1 MNKIRIAKAT
11 INGNESLIFIVVDPN
26 GRKMCMTM
34 AELDDDDTT
43 DVIVTDDG
51 FIVSKDEVGYEDH
64 EEEFKDMFEK
74 QELGET
80 CTISPTSHSCL
91 ATNKQILLKD
101 EIKQFILFSK
111 VQRCETVSL
120 ALYSY
125 MHLLLQKCISL
136 NIQRKRQNINKH
148 KTAEL

>member
-1 MNKIRIAKAT
+1 MNKIKVAKA
-11 INGNESLIFIVVDPN
+11 IVNDRESLILIVLDPD

-34 AELDDDDTT
+34 AELDDDGTT

-64 EEEFKDMFEK
+64 EEEYKDMFEK

-101 EIKQFILFSK
+101 EIKQNKLFNK
-111 VQRCETVSL
+111 VQSGETVSI

-125 MHLLLQKCISL
+125 MHLILKECISL

>member
-1 MNKIRIAKAT
+1 MNKIRIAKA
-11 INGNESLIFIVVDPN
+11 IVNDRESLILIVVDPN

-34 AELDDDDTT
+34 AELDDDGTT

-64 EEEFKDMFEK
+64 EEECKEMFER
-74 QELGET
+74 QELVET

-101 EIKQFILFSK
+101 EIKQIKL
-111 VQRCETVSL
+111 RIEDNG
-120 ALYSY
+120 Y
-125 MHLLLQKCISL
+125 
-136 NIQRKRQNINKH
+136 
-148 KTAEL
+148 

>member
-11 INGNESLIFIVVDPN
+11 VNDRESLILIVLDPD
-26 GRKMCMTM
+26 GRKVCMTM
-34 AELDDDDTT
+34 AELDGDGMT

-64 EEEFKDMFEK
+64 EEEFKEMFEK

-101 EIKQFILFSK
+101 EIKQIKL
-111 VQRCETVSL
+111 RIEDNG
-120 ALYSY
+120 Y
-125 MHLLLQKCISL
+125 
-136 NIQRKRQNINKH
+136 
-148 KTAEL
+148 

>member
-1 MNKIRIAKAT
+1 MNKIRIAKA
-11 INGNESLIFIVVDPN
+11 IVNDCESLILIVVDPN

-34 AELDDDDTT
+34 AELDDDGMT

-51 FIVSKDEVGYEDH
+51 FIVSKDEVGYEDR
-64 EEEFKDMFEK
+64 EEEYKDMFEK

-101 EIKQFILFSK
+101 EIKQIKL
-111 VQRCETVSL
+111 RIEDNG
-120 ALYSY
+120 Y
-125 MHLLLQKCISL
+125 
-136 NIQRKRQNINKH
+136 
-148 KTAEL
+148 

>member
-11 INGNESLIFIVVDPN
+11 VNDRESLILIVLDPD
-26 GRKMCMTM
+26 GRKVCMTV
-34 AELDDDDTT
+34 AELDYDGTT

-51 FIVSKDEVGYEDH
+51 FIVSKNEVGYEDH
-64 EEEFKDMFEK
+64 EEEFKEMFEK

-101 EIKQFILFSK
+101 EIKQIKL
-111 VQRCETVSL
+111 RIEDNG
-120 ALYSY
+120 Y
-125 MHLLLQKCISL
+125 
-136 NIQRKRQNINKH
+136 
-148 KTAEL
+148 

>member
-1 MNKIRIAKAT
+1 
-11 INGNESLIFIVVDPN
+11 
-26 GRKMCMTM
+26 MTM
-34 AELDDDDTT
+34 AELDDEGMTE
-43 DVIVTDDG
+43 VIVADDG
-51 FIVSKDEVGYEDH
+51 FVVSKEEVGYEDC
-64 EEEFKDMFEK
+64 EEDYKGMWEE

-80 CTISPTSHSCL
+80 YTISPTSHSCL

-111 VQRCETVSL
+111 VQRCDTVSL

-125 MHLLLQKCISL
+125 IHLLLQKCISL

>member
-1 MNKIRIAKAT
+1 MNKIRIEKA
-11 INGNESLIFIVVDPN
+11 IVNDRESLILIVVDPN

-34 AELDDDDTT
+34 AELDDDGTT
-43 DVIVTDDG
+43 DVIVTGDG

-64 EEEFKDMFEK
+64 EEKYKDMFQK

-101 EIKQFILFSK
+101 EIKQIKL
-111 VQRCETVSL
+111 RIEDNW
-120 ALYSY
+120 Y
-125 MHLLLQKCISL
+125 
-136 NIQRKRQNINKH
+136 
-148 KTAEL
+148 

>member
-1 MNKIRIAKAT
+1 MNKIRIAKA
-11 INGNESLIFIVVDPN
+11 IVNDRESLILIVVDPN

-34 AELDDDDTT
+34 AELDDDGTT

-64 EEEFKDMFEK
+64 EEEYKDMFEK

-101 EIKQFILFSK
+101 EIKQNKLFNK
-111 VQRCETVSL
+111 VQSGETVSI

-125 MHLLLQKCISL
+125 MHLILKECISL

>member
-1 MNKIRIAKAT
+1 MNKIRIAKA
-11 INGNESLIFIVVDPN
+11 IVNDRESLILIVLDPD

-34 AELDDDDTT
+34 AELDDDGTT

-64 EEEFKDMFEK
+64 EEEYKDMFEK

-101 EIKQFILFSK
+101 EIKQNKLFNK
-111 VQRCETVSL
+111 VQSGETVSI

-125 MHLLLQKCISL
+125 MHLILKECISL